1 MPSLPSLHSWPAQQ
15 IALAGRPQPF
25 STPHMPFSSPPR
37 PVPTVQVHAALSPQL
52 GGSAFASLEEIVAR
66 LARAK
71 VRKML
76 PRCACCH

>member
-1 MPSLPSLHSWPAQQ
+1 
-15 IALAGRPQPF
+15 
-25 STPHMPFSSPPR
+25 MPFSSPPR